1 MAQRKPALRSFG
13 CAACLCATLLLAAS
27 CSADTQIH
35 QKQDIEPKVLN
46 SLVEAGV
53 VADGDAVHYLYQ
65 QTGGSG
71 SIGEQMLSDEARA
84 LTADKDAVSGA
95 LFTDLGVLTYH
106 IAAPASQASVKR
118 LALDAVTEM
127 SFQPH
132 QLGPDKAYTVISVTA
147 QGGQRLDIALP
158 GRNDDNEAFY
168 RALRSAWEARP
179 RVAERLRLGA
189 AGEIPAAHPEYE
201 GTLPEKV
208 KQKLLDAGILL
219 PDEAVGLF
227 FAPDQVEFLREG
239 YLFTPARVVAYSTDD
254 ASRQR
259 IVKSARLADV
269 SDIVSHQRIEEAPD
283 GTRSFATDKHI
294 QVFAD
299 NRFLFGFD
307 DHDTSSDGLVE
318 YSLLRQWAEVS
329 AAPERYQRDLDSG
342 ALPPETPTSGASLS
356 QRVVQGLI
364 DGQVVSPGEKI
375 VYFTT
380 PHPRSYAQF
389 GGIATDR
396 RVIHYEVPVGGQ
408 ARKTYAFGYG
418 DVADIQLQK
427 DEAGRDDS
435 EIHVLM
441 HNGVRLRLPAPTA
454 DGADDALYAAIATQ
468 WKAHRKTE

>member
-1 MAQRKPALRSFG
+1 
-13 CAACLCATLLLAAS
+13 LLIAAS
-27 CSADTQIH
+27 CSADSEIH
-35 QKQDIEPKVLN
+35 QRKDIDPKVLR
-46 SLVEAGV
+46 SLVDAGV
-53 VADGDAVHYLYQ
+53 VAHGDAVHYLYR

-71 SIGEQMLSDEARA
+71 RIGEQMLSDEARA
-84 LTADKDAVSGA
+84 LTADKDTVSGA
-95 LFTDLGVLTYH
+95 LFTDLGVLTYR
-106 IAAPASQASVKR
+106 IAPPAPRAAVKR

-127 SFQPH
+127 SLQPQ
-132 QLGPDKAYTVISVTA
+132 QLGMDKAYTVISVSA
-147 QGGQRLDIALP
+147 EAVQRLDIALP
-158 GRNDDNEAFY
+158 GRTDDNEAFY

-179 RVAERLRLGA
+179 RVAERQRLGA

-201 GTLPEKV
+201 GTLPAKV
-208 KQKLLDAGILL
+208 KQKLRDAGILL
-219 PDEAVGLF
+219 PNEAVGLF

-254 ASRQR
+254 ASRKR
-259 IVKSARLADV
+259 TVKSAQLADV

-283 GTRSFATDKHI
+283 GTRRFATDKHI
-294 QVFAD
+294 QVFAG

-307 DHDTSSDGLVE
+307 DHDTSEDGLVE
-318 YSLLRQWAEVS
+318 YALLRQWSEAS
-329 AAPERYQRDLDSG
+329 PLPERYQRDLDSG
-342 ALPPETPTSGASLS
+342 ALPPESPTAGARLS

-364 DGQVVSPGEKI
+364 DAQLVSPGEKI

-408 ARKTYAFGYG
+408 GRKTYAFGYG

-441 HNGVRLRLPAPTA
+441 HNGMRLRLPAPTA
-454 DGADDALYAAIATQ
+454 DGADDALYEAIARQ
-468 WKAHRKTE
+468 WKTHRKVE